1 MTTPD
6 ATTAAGTAAS
16 GGLQTFTAGHH
27 RQIVDGNVALEGSTN
42 WSCSGEC
49 AGINLGPDRTNQGLM
64 AQNNTPV
71 LYVNAYA
78 VAKFCARLDH
88 KHAVAAHQPQAAI

>member
-16 GGLQTFTAGHH
+16 GGLQTFTAGHR
-27 RQIVDGNVALEGSTN
+27 RQIVDDNVALEDSAN
-42 WSCSGEC
+42 WSSSEEC
-49 AGINLGPDRTNQGLM
+49 AGINLGPDRTNQALM
-64 AQNNTPV
+64 APNNTPV
-71 LYVNAYA
+71 VYVNADE

-88 KHAVAAHQPQAAI
+88 KHAVAPHQPPAAI